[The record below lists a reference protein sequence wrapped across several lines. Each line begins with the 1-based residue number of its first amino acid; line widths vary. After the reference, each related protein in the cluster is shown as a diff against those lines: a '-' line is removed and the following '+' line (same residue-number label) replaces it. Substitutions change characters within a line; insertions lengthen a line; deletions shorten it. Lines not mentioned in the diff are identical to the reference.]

1 MLIDNSGAPYKVIA
15 KKENHKFTF
24 FKSDLWNELKEKY
37 EK

>member
-15 KKENHKFTF
+15 KKENSKLTI
-24 FKSDLWNELKEKY
+24 FKSELWSKLKGKY